1 MRFSVRGCC
10 KTSVADNVWSTDRN
24 NHLLHVQ
31 RHGGILHPRA
41 GCQSA
46 GVFVVLTQPACID
59 QWTRRPLAET
69 ANHSGRSKPPAKVL
83 RTERARLERN
93 KPLRYSAGVAPSHLG
108 ANGVK
113 PEHLSP
119 PEISRRLSTGG
130 AVIEMKPCTTVVE
143 APNLPKN
150 SIIVAPQQ
158 HAGQVGKDGV
168 RGRKPLVLLF
178 PRLPRGTKKNH
189 TLRYDC
195 LA

>member
-1 MRFSVRGCC
+1 
-10 KTSVADNVWSTDRN
+10 
-24 NHLLHVQ
+24 
-31 RHGGILHPRA
+31 
-41 GCQSA
+41 
-46 GVFVVLTQPACID
+46 LTQPTCID

-69 ANHSGRSKPPAKVL
+69 ANYSGRSKPPAKVL

-143 APNLPKN
+143 APNLPKT
-150 SIIVAPQQ
+150 SITIAPQQ
-158 HAGQVGKDGV
+158 HAPQVAKNGGL
-168 RGRKPLVLLF
+168 GERKRWRCLYPNSADLF
-178 PRLPRGTKKNH
+178 NSSTTKSMTKQKGCNH
-189 TLRYDC
+189 TLSPSVLVNALFVR
-195 LA
+195 